1 MLALS
6 AVLESFSLRT
16 GITEANQVRGD
27 RSWVSFIRR
36 TKAPELPV
44 VLLED
49 LAALIGLAFAFTG
62 VGAVLC

>member
-1 MLALS
+1 MLEV
-6 AVLESFSLRT
+6 VLAAAPGS
-16 GITEANQVRGD
+16 TEANQVRGD
-27 RSWVSFIRR
+27 RNWVTFIRR

-49 LAALIGLAFAFTG
+49 LAALIGLGFAFAG